1 MRGEVVCDVLVI
13 GSGAGGSVVAYHL
26 ARSGERVVVIE
37 RGGHVRPEDMSDDEL
52 EMISTLYKDGGAQMN
67 AASDMFL
74 LQGSCVGG
82 STVLTN
88 AVCFRMPEVVRA
100 ELENRGFDLIVAD
113 TAQADGSL
121 SYKLN
126 ENLTLTLEGINLLDT
141 EFKDYFDDPYLYPRD
156 TRRYDRQILVGF
168 RWSL

>member
-1 MRGEVVCDVLVI
+1 MTRPSNSGSSNLRGLELAYQQFYDFLP
-13 GSGAGGSVVAYHL
+13 GPLSGFGLNANVTFMDGEMANTTLGTISEFRGLSKFSYNLALLYEKGPWSGRLAYNW
-26 ARSGERVVVIE
+26 R
-37 RGGHVRPEDMSDDEL
+37 
-52 EMISTLYKDGGAQMN
+52 KN
-67 AASDMFL
+67 FL
-74 LQGSCVGG
+74 D
-82 STVLTN
+82 TPN
-88 AVCFRMPEVVRA
+88 F
-100 ELENRGFDLIVAD
+100 ENRGFDLIVAD